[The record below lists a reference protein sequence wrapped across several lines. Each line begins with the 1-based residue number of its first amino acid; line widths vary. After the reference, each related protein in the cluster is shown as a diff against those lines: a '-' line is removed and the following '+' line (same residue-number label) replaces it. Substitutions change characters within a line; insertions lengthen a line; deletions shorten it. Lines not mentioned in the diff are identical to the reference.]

1 MIIDYDKFVEL
12 LNSLGLS
19 LEVKK
24 GIAKFTDVETDMP
37 MESYFYGREGK
48 TIINEAKSLFIGWPF
63 YVVADNKWYKLCFS
77 FENSKIRLDELT
89 KTTRLEPHVYEEIKL
104 KSEIWGRA
112 YSLEKSTYEKP
123 LLKNG
128 YESIGGNLL
137 SNIRFYACEETDD
150 KMGKIITMSPI
161 SGPNRKKNEMFF
173 SKDEEAVLIDHTVCD
188 DITKV
193 MSYEEAIELIEKNQL
208 FKDTMNMLCPIV
220 AEKYSQIKGAVK

>member
-24 GIAKFTDVETDMP
+24 RIAKFTDVETGMP
-37 MESYFYGREGK
+37 MESYVSYKEKENTGDVKE
-48 TIINEAKSLFIGWPF
+48 LFTGWPF
-63 YVVADNKWYKLCFS
+63 YVAADNKCYKLCFS
-77 FENSKIRLDELT
+77 FENNKIKLDELT

-104 KSEIWGRA
+104 KHESDIS
-112 YSLEKSTYEKP
+112 YSLEKITYEKP
-123 LLKNG
+123 LLKSG
-128 YESIGGNLL
+128 YESLGGNLL
-137 SNIRFYACEETDD
+137 SNIRFYACEETDY
-150 KMGKIITMSPI
+150 KIGKIITMSPI

-173 SKDEEAVLIDHTVCD
+173 SKDEDAVLIDHTVCD

-193 MSYEEAIELIEKNQL
+193 MSYEEAIKLIEESQL
-208 FKDTMNMLCPIV
+208 FKDTMNMFCPIV